1 MEGLSIFNESYFTF
15 LDELPESLTLSLY
28 MYLLSQQF
36 KFSASGFLYAP
47 NVESQGRR

>member
-1 MEGLSIFNESYFTF
+1 MEGLNKFNGAYFTF
-15 LDELPESLTLSLY
+15 LDEIRNSFNVVILY
-28 MYLLSQQF
+28 VLLSQQF